1 MPALM
6 WHGACRGLPVMPQG
20 ASGFVQ
26 FHGRAPAGRLF
37 VVSMPVAAALP
48 DLASP
53 LPRVSVILPVYNHAA
68 YVIEALDSVRA
79 QTLGDWELIVIDDGS
94 TDDSRAVLQRYV
106 EAARDPRIQLYLQDN
121 AGSHA
126 AINRGLSLARAPY
139 LAILNSDDR
148 FAPTRLERL
157 LALAQQHPGDLLA
170 VTAVRLIDGEGALV
184 EERDPQ
190 FWWLRMYRD
199 ILDYWRASQRNSA
212 HPARDALLWGNFTIS
227 TSNFFLSRTL
237 LDRLGPLGHFRY
249 VLDWEYALRVTIECP
264 QAFHFLDD
272 EPLLDYRLH
281 GRNTILSGAI
291 RNHVEAAWML
301 RRANKRIARR
311 GEPVPG
317 HAVERLRYLD
327 RFVRQQQVRQLDSQ
341 LHQKREKLQATE
353 AHVQKMEWRIQ
364 VAEER
369 AASLERLRDEH
380 ERLRDEHEQ
389 LVRKLALTEAHVGKL
404 DDLLAVRDRE
414 LAQGRQALQTAQ
426 DQIEQLQRQIT
437 GLYASTSWRLTA
449 PVRKLGSLVQR
460 VRRPAGLQPGPQAAA
475 PVPSVPV
482 APRSEHCSEAYARW
496 LQDEGPQLQA
506 WQARAAETLNTWA
519 QPPRVAVLVHTD
531 AVQPDQLERTLASV
545 RGQHYPHWRL
555 LVCLSGAAVSSPLAA
570 RLPADERIAAQ
581 AGDASTAWHEVAHV
595 ADCSHVIW
603 LEAGN
608 ALAEEALWRLADVL
622 VDRPHASLV
631 YTDEDH
637 LDAQGLR
644 CEPRFKPD
652 WSPALLWT
660 HDYLGGLLCARR
672 DLLPAGPLVPGHALA
687 LSLVERGAMGHHLPQ
702 VLHHRRLGSEPGADP
717 QALGSFLQRR
727 YGEAFLRVD
736 PGARPG
742 LCEPRFR
749 LPAQAR
755 ASIIIPTKDKVELL
769 QPCIDSILEHAG
781 AVSLEIIILDNNSV
795 EARTAEYLRDITA
808 RDGRVRAVAA
818 PIPFNWSR
826 LNNIGVQHASGDVLV
841 FLNNDTLVITPD
853 WLERLMEVALL
864 PDVAT
869 VGPLLLYED
878 GTVQHAGVVVGMGG
892 WADHVYKAQLPDVQ
906 PGVYVPNAVMRNV
919 MASTGACVA
928 IARDTFEAIGGFDEA
943 FEICG
948 SDVELGVRAHKRGL
962 QNVYLPTV
970 RLYHLESKTRSPHV
984 PEVDFIQSDLK
995 YAPYRLGGD
1004 PFFNPNLDPMGS
1016 TPTPLHPRI
1025 AG

>member
-1 MPALM
+1 MSA
-6 WHGACRGLPVMPQG
+6 A
-20 ASGFVQ
+20 
-26 FHGRAPAGRLF
+26 
-37 VVSMPVAAALP
+37 VATPESFRSA
-48 DLASP
+48 
-53 LPRVSVILPVYNHAA
+53 PRVSIVLPVYNHAS
-68 YVIEALDSVRA
+68 YVTAALDSVRA
-79 QTLGDWELIVIDDGS
+79 QTMADWELIVIDDGS
-94 TDDSRAVLQRYV
+94 TDGTREVLQRYV
-106 EAARDPRIQLYLQDN
+106 ESVQDARIQLHLQAN

-126 AINRGLSLARAPY
+126 TINRGLSMARAPY
-139 LAILNSDDR
+139 LAILNSDDV

-327 RFVRQQQVRQLDSQ
+327 RFVRQQQVRLLDSVLGQ
-341 LHQKREKLQATE
+341 TREKLEATE
-353 AHVQKMEWRIQ
+353 AHVGKLEWRAQ
-364 VAEER
+364 DAEAR
-369 AASLERLRDEH
+369 AAQLQDQ
-380 ERLRDEHEQ
+380 HEQ
-389 LVRKLALTEAHVGKL
+389 ALHKLSLTEAHVGKL
-404 DDLLAVRDRE
+404 DDLMAARDRE
-414 LAQGRQALQTAQ
+414 LVHSRQALQTAQ
-426 DQIEQLQRQIT
+426 AQIEQLQQQVT
-437 GLYASTSWRLTA
+437 NLYASTSWRMTA
-449 PVRKLGSLVQR
+449 PVRRLGALAQR
-460 VRRPAGLQPGPQAAA
+460 LRGPAQARPEARAATLMPAA
-475 PVPSVPV
+475 PA

-496 LQDEGPQLQA
+496 LQDEAQQLQA
-506 WQARAAETLNTWA
+506 WRTRASQALATWT
-519 QPPRVAVLVHTD
+519 QPPGLAVLVSAD
-531 AVQPDQLERTLASV
+531 AAQSALLEHTLASV
-545 RGQHYPHWRL
+545 LGQGYPHWRL
-555 LVCLSGAAVSSPLAA
+555 LVCVADEPAHQLLAS
-570 RLPADERIAAQ
+570 RLPSDERIAVQ
-581 AGDASTAWHEVAHV
+581 AGDASTAWHEAAHV
-595 ADCSHVIW
+595 AGCSHVVW
-603 LEAGN
+603 LDAGH
-608 ALAEEALWRLADVL
+608 ALAEEALWRLAEGL
-622 VDRPHASLV
+622 ADRPHASLF
-631 YTDEDH
+631 YSDEDH

-644 CEPRFKPD
+644 CDPRFKPD

-672 DLLPAGPLVPGHALA
+672 DLLASGPVGQGHARA
-687 LSLVERGAMGHHLPQ
+687 LSLVERGAVVHHLPQ
-702 VLHHRRLGSEPGADP
+702 VLHHRRLDTEPGADP
-717 QALGSFLQRR
+717 LALASFLQRR

-749 LPAQAR
+749 RPAQAR

-769 QPCIDSILEHAG
+769 QPCIDSILQHAA
-781 AVSLEIIILDNNSV
+781 AVPLEIIILDNNSV

-808 RDGRVRAVAA
+808 RDERVRAVAA

-826 LNNIGVQHASGDVLV
+826 LNNIGVQHASGEVLV

-892 WADHVYKAQLPDVQ
+892 WADHVYKAQGPDVQ
-906 PGVYVPNAVMRNV
+906 PGPYVPNAVMRNV

-1016 TPTPLHPRI
+1016 TPIPLHPRI